1 MSFTTT
7 LINLFIFMQLKI
19 CLLESTV
26 RKCKVLTAIH
36 ISLTRIVCEMKFKQ
50 NKHTTAQIQRT
61 YHNTELEWC

>member
-1 MSFTTT
+1 
-7 LINLFIFMQLKI
+7 MQLKI